1 MQTADAIHLAAAVH
15 WGCDALLTNDRIPDE
30 AKSLTMRTPVARWPH
45 CLRGGSPSVA
55 SSREG
60 PAPAAPLNGTNIR

>member
-1 MQTADAIHLAAAVH
+1 MQEALIEVPTMRRLADIERIS
-15 WGCDALLTNDRIPDE
+15 DRIPDE